1 VLCVLIVAILV
12 LGGLVSGGT
21 FLSSFN
27 LQSMAT
33 QVPEI
38 GLLAIGVMLA
48 MCAGNGGIDL
58 SGIANANMSS
68 VASGIF
74 TLTLFDP
81 YQNPMSF
88 TVIFAIGCM
97 IVGLLSGVLN
107 GIIISRFSITPILA
121 TLGTQMLFTGFAVV
135 LSGGRSVTVGAPDP
149 LYELGNGL
157 FLGAPISFLIFI
169 LIGIILGIVLKFT
182 PYGMRLMLT
191 GSNPKAAIYSG
202 FPIERIII
210 TTYAISGLLAGIA
223 GIIIAGLMVWNKIT
237 AMPENAQV
245 IEIYAKQFDWTV
257 RYSGEDNTL
266 GNSNFKVI
274 ETNNPLGVV
283 TSDLIDAKELVWKAD
298 LAKLEKTIVDEGDLT
313 PDEKL
318 SEMKFKVERL
328 KRQLIRLAPLRKVQT
343 PQTDSAENDD
353 VIVKELYLVKGQVYE
368 FKLRSRDV
376 IHSALFPHFR
386 AQMNCV
392 PGMTT
397 RLSFKPIISTAEM
410 RKNPDVI
417 AQYKKTNK
425 KRVALGKEEVD
436 FNYLLLCNKVCGGS
450 HYNMQM
456 NIVVVDTQAEFDIW
470 YAKQKESKT
479 FAQLAGLVKP
489 VEEIVE
495 TVDSTM
501 NEVIVIQ

>member
-1 VLCVLIVAILV
+1 MKFLIIIVIVLVIITAAQLMKVYEHSSRLRGKDEADVTESETKFNAGMLLMFYLALMISSTYLFIVYGARPGLGPSASEHGLEIDNLYDINWIILIIVFYLTQTLLFVFAIKYHQKKGRKAVFFSHSTKLE
-12 LGGLVSGGT
+12 L
-21 FLSSFN
+21 
-27 LQSMAT
+27 
-33 QVPEI
+33 I
-38 GLLAIGVMLA
+38 W
-48 MCAGNGGIDL
+48 
-58 SGIANANMSS
+58 
-68 VASGIF
+68 
-74 TLTLFDP
+74 
-81 YQNPMSF
+81 
-88 TVIFAIGCM
+88 TVIPA
-97 IVGLLSGVLN
+97 V
-107 GIIISRFSITPILA
+107 
-121 TLGTQMLFTGFAVV
+121 TL
-135 LSGGRSVTVGAPDP
+135 
-149 LYELGNGL
+149 
-157 FLGAPISFLIFI
+157 
-169 LIGIILGIVLKFT
+169 
-182 PYGMRLMLT
+182 
-191 GSNPKAAIYSG
+191 
-202 FPIERIII
+202 
-210 TTYAISGLLAGIA
+210 A

-343 PQTDSAENDD
+343 PQTDSAANDD

>member
-1 VLCVLIVAILV
+1 MKRDANLYVLCVLIVAILV

-223 GIIIAGLMVWNKIT
+223 GIIIAARNINVKWDYGTSYLLVAILIAVMAGVRPEGGYGRVVNVIFSAIVLQLLSSLLNFIGLSNFVRDLAWGALLLCFLAVGRFDLINKIT
-237 AMPENAQV
+237 AF
-245 IEIYAKQFDWTV
+245 IYSKCTPH
-257 RYSGEDNTL
+257 TL
-266 GNSNFKVI
+266 
-274 ETNNPLGVV
+274 E
-283 TSDLIDAKELVWKAD
+283 
-298 LAKLEKTIVDEGDLT
+298 
-313 PDEKL
+313 
-318 SEMKFKVERL
+318 
-328 KRQLIRLAPLRKVQT
+328 
-343 PQTDSAENDD
+343 
-353 VIVKELYLVKGQVYE
+353 
-368 FKLRSRDV
+368 
-376 IHSALFPHFR
+376 
-386 AQMNCV
+386 
-392 PGMTT
+392 
-397 RLSFKPIISTAEM
+397 
-410 RKNPDVI
+410 
-417 AQYKKTNK
+417 
-425 KRVALGKEEVD
+425 
-436 FNYLLLCNKVCGGS
+436 
-450 HYNMQM
+450 
-456 NIVVVDTQAEFDIW
+456 
-470 YAKQKESKT
+470 
-479 FAQLAGLVKP
+479 
-489 VEEIVE
+489 
-495 TVDSTM
+495 
-501 NEVIVIQ
+501 

>member
-1 VLCVLIVAILV
+1 
-12 LGGLVSGGT
+12 
-21 FLSSFN
+21 
-27 LQSMAT
+27 
-33 QVPEI
+33 
-38 GLLAIGVMLA
+38 
-48 MCAGNGGIDL
+48 
-58 SGIANANMSS
+58 
-68 VASGIF
+68 
-74 TLTLFDP
+74 
-81 YQNPMSF
+81 
-88 TVIFAIGCM
+88 
-97 IVGLLSGVLN
+97 
-107 GIIISRFSITPILA
+107 
-121 TLGTQMLFTGFAVV
+121 
-135 LSGGRSVTVGAPDP
+135 
-149 LYELGNGL
+149 
-157 FLGAPISFLIFI
+157 
-169 LIGIILGIVLKFT
+169 
-182 PYGMRLMLT
+182 
-191 GSNPKAAIYSG
+191 
-202 FPIERIII
+202 
-210 TTYAISGLLAGIA
+210 
-223 GIIIAGLMVWNKIT
+223 MVWNKIT

-343 PQTDSAENDD
+343 PQTDSAANDD